1 MMRIGPLSLNP
12 AWPGVR
18 RSAGLVALLALL
30 AVAGCG
36 PTPAADAAHQR
47 GYRGVVLEEPL
58 AKPDFTL
65 TDTGGKP
72 YDFRRETDGKL
83 ALLFVGYTNCP
94 DICPVHM
101 ANIGAVLKQKPDLID
116 KVTVVFVTADPER
129 DTPERLREWLDMFS
143 PRFVGLRGTREE

>member
-1 MMRIGPLSLNP
+1 PPRATNPPWLRRCPGAPCVPPGLPASRGKMMRIGPLSLNP

-94 DICPVHM
+94 DIC
-101 ANIGAVLKQKPDLID
+101 
-116 KVTVVFVTADPER
+116 
-129 DTPERLREWLDMFS
+129 
-143 PRFVGLRGTREE
+143 